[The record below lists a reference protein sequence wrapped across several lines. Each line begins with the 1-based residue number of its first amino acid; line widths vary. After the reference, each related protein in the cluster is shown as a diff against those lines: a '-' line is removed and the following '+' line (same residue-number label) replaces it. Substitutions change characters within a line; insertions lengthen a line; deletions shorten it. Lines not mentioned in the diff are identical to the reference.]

1 MAFEAG
7 PTSTSLAVT
16 SFGIHGSISADD
28 AVELWPEAA
37 ASRLTAL
44 KQRRA
49 DLHAAMP
56 PFEDIH
62 ELAETKMRHAN
73 RIRQLLA
80 PKSEGG
86 FGLPELA
93 PQVVAERRQLERV
106 EAELTQLQ
114 SLKEVRT
121 GRWNVA
127 AQLERSITDWLL
139 RGGHSRRLQHRAG

>member
-1 MAFEAG
+1 
-7 PTSTSLAVT
+7 
-16 SFGIHGSISADD
+16 
-28 AVELWPEAA
+28 
-37 ASRLTAL
+37 
-44 KQRRA
+44 
-49 DLHAAMP
+49 MP

-106 EAELTQLQ
+106 EAELTRLQ